1 MKFILI
7 VIAIFLDVFL
17 NNVFNF
23 GIYSLTYFY
32 PMFTVATISYLS
44 NLYNNANR
52 KNYYVLVLIV
62 SILYDSIIINNLLIS
77 ITVFLSIAFINV
89 KLKNNL
95 SNNLINNILRLILS
109 IICYD
114 IIFYLLLVVV
124 GYQNFDINRLV
135 YKITHSIIIN
145 VIYMSI
151 MFLVLKE
158 KKP

>member
-23 GIYSLTYFY
+23 GIYSPTYFY

-114 IIFYLLLVVV
+114 IIFYLLLAVV